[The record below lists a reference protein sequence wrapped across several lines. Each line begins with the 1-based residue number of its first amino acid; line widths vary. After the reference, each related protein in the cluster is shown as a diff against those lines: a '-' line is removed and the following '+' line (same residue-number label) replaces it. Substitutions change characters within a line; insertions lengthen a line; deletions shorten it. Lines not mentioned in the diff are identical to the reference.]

1 VDSAAGYS
9 RTVVPLRILL
19 RPNHQEHERFRDE
32 YEALAQDLEGEGV
45 LVRLLPVADQHSV
58 PAGTSPAEE
67 QMYDLEIQVG
77 SSAEEIV
84 GTTRLIELVR
94 RRLRGREKR
103 AATLRRVKVF
113 LASGE
118 EHEFSFASD
127 E

>member
-1 VDSAAGYS
+1 
-9 RTVVPLRILL
+9 
-19 RPNHQEHERFRDE
+19 
-32 YEALAQDLEGEGV
+32 LEGEGV
-45 LVRLLPVADQHSV
+45 LVRLLPVADEHSV
-58 PAGTSPAEE
+58 PAGTSPAEK
-67 QMYDLEIQVG
+67 YDLEIQVG

>member
-1 VDSAAGYS
+1 
-9 RTVVPLRILL
+9 VPLRILL
-19 RPNHQEHERFRDE
+19 RPNQQEHERFRDE

-45 LVRLLPVADQHSV
+45 LVRLLPVADGHSA

-67 QMYDLEIQVG
+67 RRYDLEIQVG
-77 SSAEEIV
+77 ASAEEIV
-84 GTTRLIELVR
+84 ATTRLIELVR

-103 AATLRRVKVF
+103 AATLRRAKVF